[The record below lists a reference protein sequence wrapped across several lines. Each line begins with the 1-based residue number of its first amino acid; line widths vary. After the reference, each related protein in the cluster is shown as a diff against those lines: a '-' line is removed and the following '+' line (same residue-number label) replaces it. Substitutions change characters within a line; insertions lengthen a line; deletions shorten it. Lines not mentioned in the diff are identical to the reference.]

1 MENSISSV
9 SSHVTLLD
17 GERPVSDSFLISE
30 GCDIFDFDLLDQ
42 IIENSA
48 EKTRFMDNA
57 TARYMSGIDEL
68 HSQHAEQNPK
78 APRTD
83 LPAIPV
89 ERDSME
95 VPCVRRDSFDLAGI
109 MLAEFMLENVIEKT
123 PLDLPSK
130 TRDSLVLEAS
140 MAKSET
146 MTIAVPKQSTS
157 PVDDMLDMFNE
168 IVTSPKTDMLL
179 PRFSFLRGVSAM

>member
-1 MENSISSV
+1 M
-9 SSHVTLLD
+9 
-17 GERPVSDSFLISE
+17 G
-30 GCDIFDFDLLDQ
+30 
-42 IIENSA
+42 
-48 EKTRFMDNA
+48 TRFMDNA

-83 LPAIPV
+83 LPSIPV

-95 VPCVRRDSFDLAGI
+95 VPCV
-109 MLAEFMLENVIEKT
+109 
-123 PLDLPSK
+123 
-130 TRDSLVLEAS
+130 TRDSLVLEES

-157 PVDDMLDMFNE
+157 PVDDMLAMFNE
-168 IVTSPKTDMLL
+168 IVGDSPKTDMLL
-179 PRFSFLRGVSAM
+179 PRFS